1 MKSETTNIHALY
13 VHFPFCAHLCHYCDF
28 AKLLDHSP
36 SRAGF
41 LSTVKSEIQAAPL
54 NALTSVYWGGGTPT
68 VHTSEELQSLA
79 ELIRPLL
86 STNYEWTV
94 EVNPETVTYEKL
106 KALYEM
112 GINRLSIGVQ
122 AIQPHLLERLGRHH
136 THADV
141 IHVIEWA
148 RLVGFTNY
156 SFDLMVGLPGQTVAD
171 VMESVVM
178 LLSLQPTHLSL
189 YALTIEPHTPFHL
202 QGVQPPDDDL
212 VRDMYDVVE
221 RYLEERGWEHYEISN
236 FAATPQYR
244 SRHNLVYWTYQ
255 PYWAVGPGAHGFT
268 GSQRYENK
276 RNFTRYFQ
284 GDIRQEWTTLSRYD
298 QQFEYIMLA
307 LRLSDGLS
315 LLDYEAHFHEDFTKR
330 FAPAIQALVDKNLV
344 ELTNTHLKTT
354 KNGMM
359 IVHSIIL
366 ELTQCLDEEE
376 SHAPSRL

>member
-28 AKLLDHSP
+28 AKLLDHEP

-41 LSTVKSEIQAAPL
+41 LSTVKSEIKVAPVSS
-54 NALTSVYWGGGTPT
+54 LTSVYWGGGTPT
-68 VHTSEELQSLA
+68 VHTIEELQSLA
-79 ELIRPLL
+79 DVIRPLV
-86 STNYEWTV
+86 SDDYEWTV
-94 EVNPETVTYEKL
+94 EVNPETVTFEKL
-106 KALYEM
+106 KALYDM

-122 AIQPHLLERLGRHH
+122 AIQPQLLDRLGRHH
-136 THADV
+136 SQSDV
-141 IHVIEWA
+141 EQVTAWA
-148 RLVGFTNY
+148 RQVGFTNY
-156 SFDLMVGLPGQTVAD
+156 SFDLMVGLPGQTIAD
-171 VMESVVM
+171 VMASVTA
-178 LLSLQPTHLSL
+178 LLALQPTHLSL
-189 YALTIEPHTPFHL
+189 YALTIEPHTPFYL
-202 QGVQPPDDDL
+202 QGIPSPDDDL
-212 VRDMYDVVE
+212 VRDMYDAVE
-221 RYLEERGWEHYEISN
+221 RHLDERGWEHYEISN
-236 FAATPQYR
+236 FAALPQYR

-268 GSQRYENK
+268 GDQRYENK

-284 GDIRQEWTTLSRYD
+284 GDVRQEWTTLSRYD

-315 LLDYEAHFHEDFTKR
+315 LADYQHHFQEDFTIR
-330 FAPAIQALVDKNLV
+330 FAPAIHSLVAKNLV